1 VGAALIELGDAPAAW
16 AALGF
21 APDGAGEVG
30 LGEARLRLT
39 GRGGGNGNCALRVRC
54 ELPRRLARR
63 VWPIDPNN

>member
-30 LGEARLRLT
+30 LGEARPRLT